1 MTDRSDS
8 EDSSPENARASRHSI
23 LATKYQP
30 TTTRATPDA
39 IRDELR
45 KLSPP
50 SSAEARRALFTLAHA
65 LAHVQP
71 YHEREVCAVCL
82 QEGAVAALL
91 ELLLG
96 TAVPEADVRIGRRTL
111 VMSHAEAQLHAL
123 TCLVNLCYVG
133 AAAQLRVR
141 HGIHPSAM
149 EVLVDLVLAPP
160 PDTFATVDAES
171 LEFYAAAALHNLA
184 ADASFARLA
193 ATKPGLLDRLQR
205 LAEGAHGETSRC
217 AEGTIDAWRAHHE
230 GRWPPK
236 SQLARRPSAGDLGS
250 FMNSMAKSWRSARKL
265 IPDAT

>member
-91 ELLLG
+91 ELLLVE
-96 TAVPEADVRIGRRTL
+96 AVREPVAW
-111 VMSHAEAQLHAL
+111 
-123 TCLVNLCYVG
+123 G
-133 AAAQLRVR
+133 AAA
-141 HGIHPSAM
+141 
-149 EVLVDLVLAPP
+149 APLP
-160 PDTFATVDAES
+160 EPLF
-171 LEFYAAAALHNLA
+171 LEAVERG
-184 ADASFARLA
+184 DPVKRL
-193 ATKPGLLDRLQR
+193 
-205 LAEGAHGETSRC
+205 LAEECRVVVFIVVLKRIVAV
-217 AEGTIDAWRAHHE
+217 
-230 GRWPPK
+230 
-236 SQLARRPSAGDLGS
+236 
-250 FMNSMAKSWRSARKL
+250 F
-265 IPDAT
+265 